1 MPVGLAR
8 IPDRSGPLTGE
19 PRVRGHRR
27 PSRNPSRGTGDSAR
41 DRALLE
47 TSLRVSGRLHRPR
60 IRIRRPAAHRAPPL
74 RGRAGSAYRHLP
86 TGADAHASPDV
97 SRSHRHRRP
106 MRTPVSQ
113 PSRRHPSDR
122 GGLASAV
129 VIGSAF
135 LSLAATVV
143 LTLAPLTRPDV
154 RTVADQPPQR
164 STGVSSE
171 AATGADGQARTR
183 AGARAAARDALAAYA
198 SGRYGRFHDLW
209 SSAGKRLISR

>member
-1 MPVGLAR
+1 M
-8 IPDRSGPLTGE
+8 
-19 PRVRGHRR
+19 
-27 PSRNPSRGTGDSAR
+27 
-41 DRALLE
+41 
-47 TSLRVSGRLHRPR
+47 
-60 IRIRRPAAHRAPPL
+60 
-74 RGRAGSAYRHLP
+74 
-86 TGADAHASPDV
+86 
-97 SRSHRHRRP
+97 
-106 MRTPVSQ
+106 SQ

-209 SSAGKRLISR
+209 SSAGKRLISRQDYVRLHERCPQPGEGTPFEIRKVTVFGDRAKVRAARGRSTYIFEFVYQREAWRYVPTARQRREYARDVAEIIAARRDAGRGGRR